1 VALMFKKETVTMF
14 KMLSLHQG
22 VERSYY
28 DSGFAMWDNLPPLPE
43 DFSGLNVVS
52 CTPVL
57 QGEEVLTRLSVEQMN
72 RPIVIVDGVQ
82 RLMRRKLQKDGNW
95 VYLVGLAAGA
105 VEVWPKADLLL
116 PTLRRELVLFV
127 PEGLL
132 EMPFGRRVL
141 QYSF

>member
-1 VALMFKKETVTMF
+1 MGESPVALMFKKETVTMF

-28 DSGFAMWDNLPPLPE
+28 DSEFAMWDNLPPLPE

-72 RPIVIVDGVQ
+72 RPSS
-82 RLMRRKLQKDGNW
+82 L
-95 VYLVGLAAGA
+95 
-105 VEVWPKADLLL
+105 
-116 PTLRRELVLFV
+116 
-127 PEGLL
+127 
-132 EMPFGRRVL
+132 
-141 QYSF
+141 

>member
-1 VALMFKKETVTMF
+1 MFKKENSNHVQNA
-14 KMLSLHQG
+14 L
-22 VERSYY
+22 
-28 DSGFAMWDNLPPLPE
+28 FASRCGEVLLRQRICHVDNLPPLPE

-105 VEVWPKADLLL
+105 VEVWPKLICCY
-116 PTLRRELVLFV
+116 P
-127 PEGLL
+127 P
-132 EMPFGRRVL
+132 
-141 QYSF
+141 